1 MGIGKRFLQ
10 RFTGDPALAG
20 SDPAAM
26 TEAGVV
32 LLAEGPML
40 VERLRDQGVEAV
52 GIESV
57 DPVTGV
63 RSYMRIMVRQ
73 SDLGLTRRVLEHS
86 GDEAS
91 AGEAL
96 DSLIGGDRDEGDA
109 AAEEAA
115 QQNMSQLFL
124 AADRLGGRPGDRELV
139 AEIARLRAAVVDSP
153 PPFGVEPLAWTRVA
167 SLSAA
172 LVSADDGADE
182 EQVRRAAQALRDCLR
197 EYV

>member
-10 RFTGDPALAG
+10 RFAGDPALAG

-63 RSYMRIMVRQ
+63 QSYMRIMVRR
-73 SDLGLTRRVLEHS
+73 SDLAVAREVLEDS
-86 GDEAS
+86 GDETS

-96 DSLIGGDRDEGDA
+96 DMIGADRDEGDA

-115 QQNMSQLFL
+115 QQNMSRLFL
-124 AADRLGGRPGDRELV
+124 AADRLGGRPGDVELV

-153 PPFGVEPLAWTRVA
+153 PPFGVEHLAWTRVA

-172 LVSADDGADE
+172 VVSADDGADE
-182 EQVRRAAQALRDCLR
+182 EQVRAAAQALRDCLR